1 MTDLEYI
8 DNKDGHGAYQY
19 VALSKVIN
27 DMVTESLD
35 DDSYLKNTPRFRFIQ
50 YAKEGIRNLN
60 QEAANDILAFEITVP
75 DNLVV
80 VVPKDYV
87 NWVRISLVT
96 RDPITNG
103 FVLQPLNE
111 NRNINTAIGYLQDH
125 KGDLLFDNNGMIL
138 TSDSS
143 NAYVHPHK
151 RYKVS
156 DLGSCGQ
163 GKYLDTSK
171 VSKYGEFVIDDRK
184 GNILF
189 SSDLMDKEVVIEYIS
204 DGLQAELNEEEITI
218 HKDLK
223 ETLENWIYY
232 ACIEKRRNVP
242 ANEKQRALLRYKTTL
257 HKAKLDR
264 LNIKLYEI
272 IRHF

>member
-8 DNKDGHGAYQY
+8 ENKEAHGAYQY
-19 VALSKVIN
+19 VSLKTIIDN
-27 DMVTESLD
+27 MVLESLD
-35 DDSYLKNTPRFRFIQ
+35 DDSYLKNTARFRLLQ
-50 YAKEGIRNLN
+50 YAKQGIRELT

-75 DNLVV
+75 DNLAV

-103 FVLQPLNE
+103 FMLQPLNE

-125 KGDLLFDNNGMIL
+125 KGDLLFDNKGMIL

-143 NAYVHPHK
+143 NAFAHPYK

-163 GKYLDTSK
+163 GKFLDTSK
-171 VSKYGEFVIDDRK
+171 VSKYGEFVIDERK
-184 GNILF
+184 GVILF

-204 DGLQAELNEEEITI
+204 DGLQAELSEEEVTV
-218 HKDLK
+218 HKDLQQ
-223 ETLENWIYY
+223 TLENWIYY
-232 ACIEKRRNVP
+232 ACIERRRNVP

-257 HKAKLDR
+257 HEAKLDR
-264 LNIKLYEI
+264 LNLKLYEI

>member
-8 DNKDGHGAYQY
+8 ENKEAHGAYQY
-19 VALSKVIN
+19 VSLKTIIDN
-27 DMVTESLD
+27 MVLESLD
-35 DDSYLKNTPRFRFIQ
+35 DDSYLKNTARFRLLQ
-50 YAKEGIRNLN
+50 YAKQGIRELT

-103 FVLQPLNE
+103 FMLQPLNE

-125 KGDLLFDNNGMIL
+125 KGDLLFDNKGMIL

-143 NAYVHPHK
+143 NAFAHPYK

-163 GKYLDTSK
+163 GKFLDTSK
-171 VSKYGEFVIDDRK
+171 VSKYGEFVIDERK
-184 GNILF
+184 GVILF

-204 DGLQAELNEEEITI
+204 DGLQAELSEEEVTV
-218 HKDLK
+218 HKDLQQ
-223 ETLENWIYY
+223 TLENWIYY
-232 ACIEKRRNVP
+232 ACIERRRNVP

-257 HKAKLDR
+257 HEAKLDR
-264 LNIKLYEI
+264 LNLKLYEI

>member
-1 MTDLEYI
+1 MTDQDYI
-8 DNKDGHGAYQY
+8 LDKEEHGAYQY
-19 VALSKVIN
+19 VSLKEVIDN
-27 DMVTESLD
+27 MLLETLD
-35 DDSYLKNTPRFRFIQ
+35 EDSYLKNINRFRLLQF
-50 YAKEGIRNLN
+50 AKQGIRKLN

-80 VVPKDYV
+80 VIPKDYV
-87 NWVRISLVT
+87 NWVRVSLVT

-103 FVLQPLNE
+103 FMLQPLNE

-125 KGDLLFDNNGMIL
+125 KGDLLFDNNGNIL

-143 NAYVHPHK
+143 NTFAHPYK
-151 RYKVS
+151 RYTIS

-171 VSKYGEFVIDDRK
+171 VAKYGEFVIDERK
-184 GNILF
+184 GVMLF

-204 DGLQAELNEEEITI
+204 DGLQAELSEEEITI
-218 HKDLK
+218 HKNLQ

-232 ACIEKRRNVP
+232 ACIERRRNVP

-257 HKAKLDR
+257 HQAKIDQ

-272 IRHF
+272 ARHF

>member
-19 VALSKVIN
+19 VPLSKVIN

-103 FVLQPLNE
+103 FMLQPLNE

-143 NAYVHPHK
+143 NTYAHPYK

-171 VSKYGEFVIDDRK
+171 VSKYGEFAIDERK
-184 GNILF
+184 GKILF

-223 ETLENWIYY
+223 ETLQNWIYY
-232 ACIEKRRNVP
+232 ACIERRRNVP
-242 ANEKQRALLRYKTTL
+242 ANEKERALLRYKTTL

>member
-8 DNKDGHGAYQY
+8 ENNEAHGVYQY
-19 VALSKVIN
+19 VSLKTIIDN
-27 DMVTESLD
+27 MVLESLD
-35 DDSYLKNTPRFRFIQ
+35 DDSYLKNTARFRLLQ
-50 YAKEGIRNLN
+50 YAKQGIRKLT

-103 FVLQPLNE
+103 FMLQPLNE

-143 NAYVHPHK
+143 NAFAHPYK

-156 DLGSCGQ
+156 DLGSCGP
-163 GKYLDTSK
+163 GKYLDTTK
-171 VSKYGEFVIDDRK
+171 VSQYGEFVIDERK
-184 GNILF
+184 GVILF
-189 SSDLMDKEVVIEYIS
+189 SSNLMDKEVVIEYIS

-218 HKDLK
+218 HKDLQNV
-223 ETLENWIYY
+223 LEDWIYY
-232 ACIEKRRNVP
+232 ACIERRRNVP

-257 HKAKLDR
+257 HQAKLDR

>member
-19 VALSKVIN
+19 VPLSKVIN
-27 DMVTESLD
+27 DMVTESLY

-103 FVLQPLNE
+103 FMLQPLNE

-125 KGDLLFDNNGMIL
+125 KGDLLFDHNGMIL

-143 NAYVHPHK
+143 NAYAHPYK

-171 VSKYGEFVIDDRK
+171 VSKYGEFVIDERK
-184 GNILF
+184 GKILF

-223 ETLENWIYY
+223 ETLQNWIYY
-232 ACIEKRRNVP
+232 ACIERRRNVP
-242 ANEKQRALLRYKTTL
+242 ANEKQRSLLRYKTTL
-257 HKAKLDR
+257 HQAKLDR

>member
-1 MTDLEYI
+1 MTDQEYI
-8 DNKDGHGAYQY
+8 LNKEAHGAYQY
-19 VALSKVIN
+19 VSLKTIIDN
-27 DMVTESLD
+27 MILESLD
-35 DDSYLKNTPRFRFIQ
+35 DDSYLKNTARFRLLQ
-50 YAKEGIRNLN
+50 YAKQGIRELT

-103 FVLQPLNE
+103 FMLQPLNE

-143 NAYVHPHK
+143 NAYAHPYK

-156 DLGSCGQ
+156 DLSSCGP
-163 GKYLDTSK
+163 GKFLDTSK
-171 VSKYGEFVIDDRK
+171 VSKYGEFVIDERK
-184 GNILF
+184 GKILF

-204 DGLQAELNEEEITI
+204 DGLQAELNEEEVTI
-218 HKDLK
+218 HKDLQ

-232 ACIEKRRNVP
+232 ACIERRRNVP

-257 HKAKLDR
+257 HQAKLDR

>member
-8 DNKDGHGAYQY
+8 ENKEAHGAYQY
-19 VALSKVIN
+19 VSLKTIIDN
-27 DMVTESLD
+27 MVLESLD
-35 DDSYLKNTPRFRFIQ
+35 DDSYLKNTARFRFLQ
-50 YAKEGIRNLN
+50 YAKQGIRELT

-103 FVLQPLNE
+103 FMLQPLNE

-125 KGDLLFDNNGMIL
+125 KGDLLFDSKGMIL

-143 NAYVHPHK
+143 NAYAHPYK

-156 DLGSCGQ
+156 DLGSCGP
-163 GKYLDTSK
+163 GKFLDTSK
-171 VSKYGEFVIDDRK
+171 VSKYGEFVIDERK
-184 GNILF
+184 GKILF

-204 DGLQAELNEEEITI
+204 DGLQAELNEEEVTI
-218 HKDLK
+218 HKDLQ

-232 ACIEKRRNVP
+232 ACIERRRNVP
-242 ANEKQRALLRYKTTL
+242 ANEKNRALLRYKTTL
-257 HKAKLDR
+257 HEAKLDR

-272 IRHF
+272 IRRF